1 MGISTTNAAQ
11 FYMNYTRYIFLFCQN
26 NFTCE
31 VLTIFFISPPQSG
44 VITTII
50 ILLHEV
56 PHEVGDFAILLRAGF
71 NRWKAAKA
79 QVNSLKYNVIPSLH
93 GQNSPQYSQETS
105 HSSPSRAS
113 YGVSFVSSKF
123 DLCDTWVIANAVS
136 CYIRWHHKTN
146 PMV

>member
-1 MGISTTNAAQ
+1 
-11 FYMNYTRYIFLFCQN
+11 MNFNNQSCSNLYELQKIIYIYIFN
-26 NFTCE
+26 STCE
-31 VLTIFFISPPQSG
+31 VLTIFFPSQSG

-93 GQNSPQYSQETS
+93 GQNFPQYSQETS